1 MKLQLLV
8 EGATC
13 NSCSQCPWMGLNS
26 LKKLETVLQNMNN
39 EILVDE
45 ETIVLAQKSLSRM
58 INFKNN

>member
-1 MKLQLLV
+1 
-8 EGATC
+8 
-13 NSCSQCPWMGLNS
+13 MGLNS